1 MLPHPLQK
9 QGLFELTMPLE
20 LAEFQEFQPLAII
33 K

>member
-9 QGLFELTMPLE
+9 QGLLELTMPFE
-20 LAEFQEFQPLAII
+20 LTGFQEFQSLGII